1 MFPSGTC
8 LPHHLMHC
16 GVLLVS
22 IFKKWCT
29 SEPSI
34 QVQCLWTCRQYYFSS
49 LGSLCLYLTHKKK
62 KNCAGT
68 SEKEVQTP
76 LASLYKF
83 CQMLAGFDG
92 KWSWMVVKCTCIAVH
107 FFAVRGCNS
116 HVVHFESKFLETE
129 QQMVMVSILAN
140 LNYDSFIFMLTSKN

>member
-1 MFPSGTC
+1 MPLSNA
-8 LPHHLMHC
+8 
-16 GVLLVS
+16 
-22 IFKKWCT
+22 
-29 SEPSI
+29 
-34 QVQCLWTCRQYYFSS
+34 Q
-49 LGSLCLYLTHKKK
+49 K

-92 KWSWMVVKCTCIAVH
+92 KWSLMVVKCTCIAVN

-116 HVVHFESKFLETE
+116 HVVHFESIFLETE

-140 LNYDSFIFMLTSKN
+140 LNYDSFIFVLTSKNWLVITFAVAQILIFTTTVILKQQNCFLESIVLTPSGTK